1 MKEGLIILTIS
12 TESFGQGM
20 LLYTLT
26 NKNGVTLKATDFGAR
41 IVALDVPLTKNESRS
56 LVLGFPSA
64 DEYLSKDL
72 YFGATIGRTAGRI
85 ADGSFELAGK
95 KYQTM
100 INTPTQTT
108 LHGGTPGFESKKWH
122 SEIQEAQANPSVK
135 FWLESPA
142 GENGFPGNLT
152 VSVTYTL
159 TEENEWQIE
168 YQATTDEQTLFNP
181 TNHVYFNL
189 TGNPTIPIDA
199 HELQINA
206 QKFVP
211 LDERVLPLGEL
222 ASVDQTAFDLQKPK
236 KLAEVFSSTDEQ
248 IQKMNGFDHPFILTN
263 HDLINPDV
271 ILKSPTKDITLEMFT
286 DQPSVVIFSANF
298 ADNGPDI
305 QGQKLVNHG
314 ALTFETQVCPV
325 AERFPLF
332 GSIILSPEQEFHSTT
347 RFKLIY

>member
-1 MKEGLIILTIS
+1 
-12 TESFGQGM
+12 
-20 LLYTLT
+20 
-26 NKNGVTLKATDFGAR
+26 
-41 IVALDVPLTKNESRS
+41 
-56 LVLGFPSA
+56 
-64 DEYLSKDL
+64 
-72 YFGATIGRTAGRI
+72 
-85 ADGSFELAGK
+85 
-95 KYQTM
+95 M

-314 ALTFETQVCPV
+314 ALTFETQVCPG

-332 GSIILSPEQEFHSTT
+332 GSITLSPEQEFHSTT